1 MPNAQ
6 DKWVLTLVW
15 QDTHPA
21 AGSDELQHQF
31 DSFDADPARWPTLC
45 RDQKPRAMLRQ
56 HSSIHESPANH
67 GLLRF
72 KIELTN
78 EAL

>member
-6 DKWVLTLVW
+6 DQWVLTLVW

-31 DSFDADPARWPTLC
+31 DSFDADPAR
-45 RDQKPRAMLRQ
+45 
-56 HSSIHESPANH
+56 
-67 GLLRF
+67 
-72 KIELTN
+72 
-78 EAL
+78 